1 MNNCFNC
8 SCHIILGIC
17 NLSLKKCTLLQLTA
31 IVISIFDYVHNT
43 YHRTYLSLYF
53 PKIFSTFLLIP
64 EVLFW
69 KLSQNKL
76 KLVYAIVQQYC
87 NKKEFF
93 SVDDCYSCDQGIPR
107 FFQVTY
113 WRKIFSFIMFNSN
126 LDCYWARRSSNNQIQ
141 ILYEIKNLDE
151 TSTTGSSIDSN
162 R

>member
-17 NLSLKKCTLLQLTA
+17 NLSLKKCILLQLTA

-126 LDCYWARRSSNNQIQ
+126 LDCYWARRSSNNQMQ